1 MLLHIRLDYQGPRK
15 LENIGW
21 AKPLI
26 FFELLGISPSI
37 RDGVLRSGM
46 LLYLHRRDSKIFFH
60 PAKFDNFKDEKISD
74 FKAVSVLQR
83 KNLLD

>member
-1 MLLHIRLDYQGPRK
+1 MRSQKIGPMT
-15 LENIGW
+15 G
-21 AKPLI
+21 
-26 FFELLGISPSI
+26 GTCGDSPSI

-46 LLYLHRRDSKIFFH
+46 LLYRHHINFKIFFH

-74 FKAVSVLQR
+74 FKTFSVSQR